1 MKPLFCCLLLLTS
14 YYCIGQN
21 SVPEFGK
28 FTEEEKK
35 LTECPFDKEADAI
48 VLIDQA
54 SSDHD
59 EEYRLITI
67 RRIRIKVL
75 KEKGIGRADI
85 MIRYYHGDDF
95 EFISNVEAIVA
106 NGEPSGVVNIQKVVP
121 SQLFRQ

>member
-14 YYCIGQN
+14 YFGIGQS

-35 LTECPFDKEADAI
+35 LTECAFDKEADAI

-59 EEYRLITI
+59 DEYRLITN

-75 KEKGIGRADI
+75 KEKGIAYGDV
-85 MIRYYHGDDF
+85 MISYYHGDDF
-95 EFISNVEAIVA
+95 EFISGVEAVVCNVDASGIPSVQKVA
-106 NGEPSGVVNIQKVVP
+106 NAQI
-121 SQLFRQ
+121 F

>member
-14 YYCIGQN
+14 YFGIGQS

-35 LTECPFDKEADAI
+35 LTECAFDKEADAI

-59 EEYRLITI
+59 DEYRLITT

-85 MIRYYHGDDF
+85 MIPYRSYEDV
-95 EFISNVEAIVA
+95 EFISNVEAIIA
-106 NGEPSGVVNIQKVVP
+106 NVE
-121 SQLFRQ
+121 